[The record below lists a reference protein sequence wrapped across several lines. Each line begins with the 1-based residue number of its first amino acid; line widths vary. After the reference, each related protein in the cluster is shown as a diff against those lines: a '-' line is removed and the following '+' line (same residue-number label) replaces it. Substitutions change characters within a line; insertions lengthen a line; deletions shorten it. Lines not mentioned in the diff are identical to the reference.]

1 MKVVLIN
8 HSDSLGGASV
18 VTYRLLKALQAQG
31 VEARML
37 VVHKATDDPSVVV
50 AAPRWRA
57 RLPFYIEA
65 ARIFAANGHDRGDLF
80 KVSLGSDGL
89 PLSRHPLVREADA
102 VLLAW
107 VNQGMLSLKE
117 IGRIAAA
124 KPVIWTMHDM
134 WNLTALCHHAGE
146 CDKYAEPSGCRMCPL
161 LHSKASGH
169 DASTR
174 VWHDKQRLYGSAD
187 LQFVAVS
194 SWLGER
200 CRQSRLMDAQN
211 VMVIPN
217 AFPVEEF
224 YSAPPGDGRRI
235 ILMGAARLDDPVK
248 GLPLAVDMLNRVT
261 RRDNAEVRFFGALRD
276 PHALDGLNFK
286 HQYLGPINDQVR
298 LRELYSQAHAVIS
311 TSLYET
317 LPGTLIE
324 GQAAGAMPLSFDRGG
339 QADIIRSKE
348 DGRLIPF
355 GDTAAM
361 AAALDEVLA
370 TDHDRDALRK
380 TVVQR
385 FSAPAVARKYIEL
398 LELQLS
404 QAKS

>member
-18 VTYRLLKALQAQG
+18 VTYRLLKALQTQG
-31 VEARML
+31 VEAKML
-37 VVHKATDDPSVVV
+37 VVHKATDDPSVVL
-50 AAPRWRA
+50 AAPHWRA
-57 RLPFYIEA
+57 RLPFYLEA

-89 PLSRHPLVREADA
+89 PLNRHPLVREADA

-117 IGRIAAA
+117 IGRIAAE

-134 WNLTALCHHAGE
+134 WNLTALCHHSGE
-146 CDKYAEPSGCRMCPL
+146 CIRYSDPAGCRQCPF
-161 LHSKASGH
+161 LHSKASDH
-169 DASTR
+169 DASTC
-174 VWHDKQRLYGSAD
+174 VWRDKQHLYGTAD
-187 LQFVAVS
+187 IKFVAVS

-200 CRQSRLMDAQN
+200 CRQSRLMDAQSIS
-211 VMVIPN
+211 VIPN

-224 YSAPPGDGRRI
+224 YSAPPGDGQRI

-248 GLPLAVDMLNRVT
+248 GLPLAIDMLNRVKH
-261 RRDNAEVRFFGALRD
+261 RDNAVVRFFGALRD
-276 PHALDGLNFK
+276 PHALDNLNFK
-286 HQYLGPINDQVR
+286 HEYLGPINGPAR

-324 GQAAGAMPLSFDRGG
+324 GQAAGAMPVSFDRGG
-339 QADIIRSKE
+339 QADIIRSKA

-355 GDTAAM
+355 DDTAAM
-361 AAALDEVLA
+361 AAALDEVLVTA
-370 TDHDRDALRK
+370 HDREALRA
-380 TVVQR
+380 TVAER

-398 LELQLS
+398 LEIQLS